1 MTKRSPTAARLEEVW
16 PALKAGDPGAVHAA
30 RKLTRRAQAE
40 LRVAGAGGKVRRA
53 WRDLRRA
60 AAPLRDHDVAGS
72 HLRAA
77 LVGLGAPPPL
87 LDRFDAE
94 WSARR
99 AGLLAGTEWPQRP
112 PSYDLKG
119 GWKGRARKLAAGDVD
134 DLIREGEAALAS
146 EDTAVWHEW
155 RKNLKRY
162 RYTLDLLG
170 DVPTPL
176 TDVLDA
182 LGRLQDTEVTTTL
195 LRDDPALVGLLGEFR
210 DQLLVREAAAGK
222 AARAWVRTLFPA
234 FAGALRAAGGK
245 DKAGEKEGRV
255 RPGGEPASAQ
265 A

>member
-1 MTKRSPTAARLEEVW
+1 MTKRSPTAARLEDLW
-16 PALKAGDPGAVHAA
+16 PDLKAGDPGAVHAA

-60 AAPLRDHDVAGS
+60 AAPLRDHDVAGE

-87 LDRFDAE
+87 LGRFDTE
-94 WSARR
+94 WAARR
-99 AGLLAGTEWPQRP
+99 AALLAGTDWPQRP
-112 PSYDLKG
+112 PAYDLKG
-119 GWKGRARKLAAGDVD
+119 GWRGRARKLAAGDVD
-134 DLIREGEAALAS
+134 DLIEEGEAALAS
-146 EDTAVWHEW
+146 EDTQAWHDW
-155 RKNLKRY
+155 RKNLKRH

-182 LGRLQDTEVTTTL
+182 LGRLQDTEVTTAL
-195 LRDDPALVGLLGEFR
+195 LRGDPTLGGLLGEFR
-210 DQLLVREAAAGK
+210 DQLLVRETAAGK

-234 FAGALRAAGGK
+234 FAQALRT
-245 DKAGEKEGRV
+245 AGEKDQGKR
-255 RPGGEPASAQ
+255 GGKKQAPESVAAPA
-265 A
+265 

>member
-1 MTKRSPTAARLEEVW
+1 
-16 PALKAGDPGAVHAA
+16 
-30 RKLTRRAQAE
+30 
-40 LRVAGAGGKVRRA
+40 A

-60 AAPLRDHDVAGS
+60 AAPLRDHDVAGG
-72 HLRAA
+72 HLHAA

-94 WSARR
+94 WVARR
-99 AGLLAGTEWPQRP
+99 AALLAGTDWPQKP
-112 PSYDLKG
+112 PAYDLKG

-134 DLIREGEAALAS
+134 DLIGEGEAALAS
-146 EDTAVWHEW
+146 EDTQPWHDW
-155 RKNLKRY
+155 RKNLKRH

-182 LGRLQDTEVTTTL
+182 LGRLQDTEVTTSL
-195 LRDDPALVGLLGEFR
+195 LRQDATLPGLLGEFR
-210 DQLLVREAAAGK
+210 DQLIVREEAAGK

-234 FAGALRAAGGK
+234 FSDALRTASEPEK
-245 DKAGEKEGRV
+245 KAGK
-255 RPGGEPASAQ
+255 RPNPEPAAR